1 MSRALCC
8 MGVWL
13 VALLPLYG
21 LTVEKAFEQGNQAY
35 VRGENALKDARKKS
49 GPDKEFQI
57 EVAERE
63 FEDALGSFQ
72 SCLEKAE
79 SAALHYNLGNSFFK
93 LGLTGHA
100 IYHFRRAQE
109 LDPASEEIRANLAF
123 VRKAAGFSELQS
135 SLYDKTLGRRPVD
148 FWMWMLAG
156 GFWFGVALLVF
167 PRMYG
172 LEGVV
177 IPIVGCVV
185 LLFSLVPLWAVLQ
198 AGKFRDQAIVLDAD
212 TALLVSPTEDSAAA
226 AFLQAGEAVTIQPT
240 KKQPNHFFVSSDDG
254 EEGWVFRKHLGRIRE

>member
-1 MSRALCC
+1 MRRNFCC
-8 MGVWL
+8 IGFFFL
-13 VALLPLYG
+13 ALLPLYG
-21 LTVEKAFEQGNQAY
+21 LTVEEAFEKGNQAY
-35 VRGENALKDARKKS
+35 VRGENALNDARKKS

-57 EVAERE
+57 ETAERE
-63 FEDALGSFQ
+63 FQEALGSFQ

-93 LGLTGHA
+93 LGLAGHA

-109 LDPASEEIRANLAF
+109 LDPSSEEIRANLAF
-123 VRKAAGFSELQS
+123 VRKAAGFPELQA

-156 GFWFGVALLVF
+156 GFWLGVTLLVF

-172 LEGVV
+172 LGGAV
-177 IPIVGCVV
+177 IPIVGCAV
-185 LLFSLVPLWAVLQ
+185 LLFSFVPLWAVLQ
-198 AGKFRDQAIVLDAD
+198 AGKFRNQAIVLDAD

-226 AFLQAGEAVTIQPT
+226 AFLQSGEAVTIQPA
-240 KKQPNHFFVSSDDG
+240 KKQPHHFFVSSDDG
-254 EEGWVFRKHLGRIRE
+254 EEGWVFSKHLGRIRE

>member
-13 VALLPLYG
+13 LALLPLYG

-123 VRKAAGFSELQS
+123 VRKAAGFPELQS

-254 EEGWVFRKHLGRIRE
+254 EEGWVFSKHLGRIRE